1 MASTRNASL
10 LAVLLLVLLAVLS
23 LFFLTTGMREIPLS
37 GVMHALQAG
46 SSQDP
51 SDLVAWTLRLPRL
64 LAALVCGLSFA
75 VAGALMQGVT
85 NNPLASP
92 SILGINAGASF
103 GLALAMIVLPAAS
116 LQVTIISAFFGA
128 ALATAFILV
137 LASLKHGLTPVY
149 IALAGTAVSA
159 VFMAVTQVLVV
170 FFDVA
175 QELSYW
181 TAGGIGGIRMASI
194 LGVMPWTIL
203 GLLLAVSVSRSVT
216 LLSFGE
222 DMAIGL
228 GGKLSRIRLRA
239 GLAVLILAGS
249 AVAVAGP
256 VGFVGLVVPHITRRI
271 VGIDYRLV
279 VPFSALFGRSSAC
292 RSSSTSPTGRRC
304 GADGK
309 QALSRHATHTGSTAH
324 GALLPALGDRIPLFH
339 ESASDWC
346 AFGRRNTGGGP
357 DGL

>member
-1 MASTRNASL
+1 MKAARFAFL
-10 LAVLLLVLLAVLS
+10 LAP
-23 LFFLTTGMREIPLS
+23 TDEI
-37 GVMHALQAG
+37 
-46 SSQDP
+46 
-51 SDLVAWTLRLPRL
+51 
-64 LAALVCGLSFA
+64 
-75 VAGALMQGVT
+75 
-85 NNPLASP
+85 
-92 SILGINAGASF
+92 
-103 GLALAMIVLPAAS
+103 
-116 LQVTIISAFFGA
+116 
-128 ALATAFILV
+128 
-137 LASLKHGLTPVY
+137 
-149 IALAGTAVSA
+149 
-159 VFMAVTQVLVV
+159 MAVTQVLVV

-279 VPFSALFGRSSAC
+279 VPFSALFG
-292 RSSSTSPTGRRC
+292 
-304 GADGK
+304 
-309 QALSRHATHTGSTAH
+309 
-324 GALLPALGDRIPLFH
+324 ALLVLVADIVARTVFPPFEIPLGAVTALVGVPFFLYLANRK
-339 ESASDWC
+339 EVR
-346 AFGRRNTGGGP
+346 G
-357 DGL
+357 

>member
-1 MASTRNASL
+1 MVSTKRVAL
-10 LAVLLLVLLAVLS
+10 LAVVLIAVLGALALFS
-23 LFFLTTGMREIPLS
+23 LTVGMRAITLS
-37 GVMHALQAG
+37 GVLHALRSAG
-46 SSQDP
+46 SQEP
-51 SDLVAWTLRLPRL
+51 SDLVVWTLRLPRL
-64 LAALVCGLSFA
+64 LAALVCGVSFA

-103 GLALAMIVLPAAS
+103 GLALAMIFLLAAS
-116 LQVTIISAFFGA
+116 LQVTIVSAFFGA

-159 VFMAVTQVLVV
+159 VFLAVTQVLVV

-181 TAGGIGGIRMASI
+181 TAGGISGIRMRAI
-194 LGVMPWTIL
+194 LGVVPWTIL
-203 GLLLAVSVSRSVT
+203 GRILAVSVSRSVT

-228 GGKLSRIRLRA
+228 GGRLSRIRLRA

-279 VPFSALFGRSSAC
+279 VPFSAL
-292 RSSSTSPTGRRC
+292 
-304 GADGK
+304 
-309 QALSRHATHTGSTAH
+309 L
-324 GALLPALGDRIPLFH
+324 GALLVLVADMVARTVAPPFEIPLGAVTALVGVPFFRYLANRK
-339 ESASDWC
+339 EVR
-346 AFGRRNTGGGP
+346 G
-357 DGL
+357 

>member
-1 MASTRNASL
+1 MVSTKRVAL
-10 LAVLLLVLLAVLS
+10 LAVVLIAVLGALALFS
-23 LFFLTTGMREIPLS
+23 LTVGMRAITLS
-37 GVMHALQAG
+37 GVLHALRSAG
-46 SSQDP
+46 SQEP
-51 SDLVAWTLRLPRL
+51 SDLVVWTLRLPRL
-64 LAALVCGLSFA
+64 LAALVCGVSFA

-103 GLALAMIVLPAAS
+103 GLALA
-116 LQVTIISAFFGA
+116 
-128 ALATAFILV
+128 TAFILV

-159 VFMAVTQVLVV
+159 VFLAVTQVLVV

-181 TAGGIGGIRMASI
+181 TAGGISGIRMTAI
-194 LGVMPWTIL
+194 LGVVPWTIL
-203 GLLLAVSVSRSVT
+203 GLILAVSVSRSVT

-228 GGKLSRIRLRA
+228 GGRLSRIRLRA

-279 VPFSALFGRSSAC
+279 VPFSAL
-292 RSSSTSPTGRRC
+292 
-304 GADGK
+304 
-309 QALSRHATHTGSTAH
+309 L
-324 GALLPALGDRIPLFH
+324 GALLVLVADMVARTVAPPFEIPLGAVTALVGVPFFLYLANRK
-339 ESASDWC
+339 EVR
-346 AFGRRNTGGGP
+346 G
-357 DGL
+357 

>member
-1 MASTRNASL
+1 MNKGTVTALILGLLIVLLFVVSLFYGTVHFTPAEVWQALLGHDTTSTAAFIVRESRFPQAVTAL
-10 LAVLLLVLLAVLS
+10 LCGAALAVSGLLLQTV
-23 LFFLTTGMREIPLS
+23 FT
-37 GVMHALQAG
+37 
-46 SSQDP
+46 
-51 SDLVAWTLRLPRL
+51 
-64 LAALVCGLSFA
+64 
-75 VAGALMQGVT
+75 
-85 NNPLASP
+85 NPLADP

-279 VPFSALFGRSSAC
+279 VPFSALFG
-292 RSSSTSPTGRRC
+292 
-304 GADGK
+304 
-309 QALSRHATHTGSTAH
+309 
-324 GALLPALGDRIPLFH
+324 ALLVLVADIVARTVFPPFEIPLGAVTALVGVPFFLYLANRK
-339 ESASDWC
+339 EVR
-346 AFGRRNTGGGP
+346 G
-357 DGL
+357 

>member
-1 MASTRNASL
+1 MVSTKRVAL
-10 LAVLLLVLLAVLS
+10 LAVVLIAVLGALALFS
-23 LFFLTTGMREIPLS
+23 LTVGMRAIPLS
-37 GVMHALQAG
+37 GVLHALQSAG
-46 SSQDP
+46 SQEP
-51 SDLVAWTLRLPRL
+51 SDLVVWTLRLPRL
-64 LAALVCGLSFA
+64 LAALVCGVSFA

-103 GLALAMIVLPAAS
+103 GLALAMIFLPAAS
-116 LQVTIISAFFGA
+116 LQVTIVSAFFGA

-159 VFMAVTQVLVV
+159 VFLAVTQVLVV

-181 TAGGIGGIRMASI
+181 TAGGISGIRMTAI
-194 LGVMPWTIL
+194 LGVLPWTIL
-203 GLLLAVSVSRSVT
+203 GLVLAVSVSRSVT

-228 GGKLSRIRLRA
+228 GGRLSRIRLRA

-256 VGFVGLVVPHITRRI
+256 VGLVVPHITRRI

-279 VPFSALFGRSSAC
+279 VPFSAL
-292 RSSSTSPTGRRC
+292 
-304 GADGK
+304 
-309 QALSRHATHTGSTAH
+309 L
-324 GALLPALGDRIPLFH
+324 GALLVLVADMVARTVAPPFEIPLGAVTALVGVPFFLYLANRK
-339 ESASDWC
+339 EVR
-346 AFGRRNTGGGP
+346 G
-357 DGL
+357 

>member
-1 MASTRNASL
+1 MVSTKRVAL
-10 LAVLLLVLLAVLS
+10 LAVVLIAVLGALALFS
-23 LFFLTTGMREIPLS
+23 LTVGMRAIPLS
-37 GVMHALQAG
+37 GVLHALQSAG
-46 SSQDP
+46 GQAP
-51 SDLVAWTLRLPRL
+51 SDLVVWTLRLPRL
-64 LAALVCGLSFA
+64 LAALVCGVSFA

-103 GLALAMIVLPAAS
+103 GLALAMIFLPAAS
-116 LQVTIISAFFGA
+116 LQVTIVSAFFGA

-159 VFMAVTQVLVV
+159 VFLAVTQVLVV

-181 TAGGIGGIRMASI
+181 TAGGISGIRMTAI
-194 LGVMPWTIL
+194 LGVVPWTIL
-203 GLLLAVSVSRSVT
+203 GLILAVSVSRSVT

-228 GGKLSRIRLRA
+228 GGSLSRIRLRA

-279 VPFSALFGRSSAC
+279 VPFSAL
-292 RSSSTSPTGRRC
+292 
-304 GADGK
+304 
-309 QALSRHATHTGSTAH
+309 L
-324 GALLPALGDRIPLFH
+324 GALLVLVADMVARTVSPPFEIPLGAVTALVGVPFFLYLANRK
-339 ESASDWC
+339 EVR
-346 AFGRRNTGGGP
+346 G
-357 DGL
+357 

>member
-1 MASTRNASL
+1 MVSTKRVAL
-10 LAVLLLVLLAVLS
+10 LAVVLIAVLGALALFS
-23 LFFLTTGMREIPLS
+23 LTVGMRAITLS
-37 GVMHALQAG
+37 GVLHALRSAG
-46 SSQDP
+46 SQEP
-51 SDLVAWTLRLPRL
+51 SDLVVWTLRLPRL
-64 LAALVCGLSFA
+64 LAALVCGVSFA

-103 GLALAMIVLPAAS
+103 GLALA
-116 LQVTIISAFFGA
+116 
-128 ALATAFILV
+128 TAFILV

-159 VFMAVTQVLVV
+159 VFLAVTQVLVV

-181 TAGGIGGIRMASI
+181 TAGGISGIRMTAI
-194 LGVMPWTIL
+194 LGVVPWTIL
-203 GLLLAVSVSRSVT
+203 GLILAVSVSRSVT

-228 GGKLSRIRLRA
+228 GGRLLRIRLRA

-279 VPFSALFGRSSAC
+279 VPFSAL
-292 RSSSTSPTGRRC
+292 
-304 GADGK
+304 
-309 QALSRHATHTGSTAH
+309 L
-324 GALLPALGDRIPLFH
+324 GALLVLVADMVARTVAPPFEIPLGAVTALVGVPFFLYLANRK
-339 ESASDWC
+339 EVR
-346 AFGRRNTGGGP
+346 G
-357 DGL
+357 

>member
-1 MASTRNASL
+1 MVSTKRVAL
-10 LAVLLLVLLAVLS
+10 LAVVLLAVLGALALFS
-23 LFFLTTGMREIPLS
+23 LTVGVRNIPLS
-37 GVMHALQAG
+37 GVLHALQSAG
-46 SSQDP
+46 GQAP
-51 SDLVAWTLRLPRL
+51 SDLVVWTLRLPRL
-64 LAALVCGLSFA
+64 LAALVCGVSFA

-103 GLALAMIVLPAAS
+103 GLALAMIFLPAAS
-116 LQVTIISAFFGA
+116 LQVTIVSAFFGA

-149 IALAGTAVSA
+149 IALAGIAVSA
-159 VFMAVTQVLVV
+159 VFLAVTQVLVV

-181 TAGGIGGIRMASI
+181 TAGGISGIRMTAI
-194 LGVMPWTIL
+194 LGVVPWTIL
-203 GLLLAVSVSRSVT
+203 GLILAVSVSRSVT

-228 GGKLSRIRLRA
+228 GGSLSRIRLRA

-249 AVAVAGP
+249 AVAVAVAGP

-279 VPFSALFGRSSAC
+279 VPFSAL
-292 RSSSTSPTGRRC
+292 
-304 GADGK
+304 
-309 QALSRHATHTGSTAH
+309 L
-324 GALLPALGDRIPLFH
+324 GALLVLVADMVARTVAPPFEIPLGAVTALVGVPFFLYLANRK
-339 ESASDWC
+339 EVR
-346 AFGRRNTGGGP
+346 G
-357 DGL
+357 

>member
-1 MASTRNASL
+1 M
-10 LAVLLLVLLAVLS
+10 
-23 LFFLTTGMREIPLS
+23 
-37 GVMHALQAG
+37 
-46 SSQDP
+46 
-51 SDLVAWTLRLPRL
+51 
-64 LAALVCGLSFA
+64 
-75 VAGALMQGVT
+75 T

-103 GLALAMIVLPAAS
+103 GLALAMIFLPAAS
-116 LQVTIISAFFGA
+116 LQVTIVSAFFGA

-159 VFMAVTQVLVV
+159 VFLAVTQVLVV

-181 TAGGIGGIRMASI
+181 TAGGISGIRMTAI
-194 LGVMPWTIL
+194 LGVVPWTIL
-203 GLLLAVSVSRSVT
+203 GLILAVSVSRSVT

-228 GGKLSRIRLRA
+228 GGRLSRIRLRA

-256 VGFVGLVVPHITRRI
+256 VGLVVPHITRRI

-279 VPFSALFGRSSAC
+279 VPFSAL
-292 RSSSTSPTGRRC
+292 
-304 GADGK
+304 
-309 QALSRHATHTGSTAH
+309 L
-324 GALLPALGDRIPLFH
+324 GALLVLVADMVARTVAPPFEIPLGAVTALVGVPFFLYLANRK
-339 ESASDWC
+339 EVR
-346 AFGRRNTGGGP
+346 G
-357 DGL
+357 

>member
-1 MASTRNASL
+1 
-10 LAVLLLVLLAVLS
+10 
-23 LFFLTTGMREIPLS
+23 
-37 GVMHALQAG
+37 
-46 SSQDP
+46 
-51 SDLVAWTLRLPRL
+51 
-64 LAALVCGLSFA
+64 
-75 VAGALMQGVT
+75 MQGVT

-181 TAGGIGGIRMASI
+181 TVGGIGGIRMASI

-239 GLAVLILAGS
+239 GLAVLLLAGS

-279 VPFSALFGRSSAC
+279 VPFSALFG
-292 RSSSTSPTGRRC
+292 
-304 GADGK
+304 
-309 QALSRHATHTGSTAH
+309 
-324 GALLPALGDRIPLFH
+324 ALLVLVADIVARTVFPPFEIPLGAVTALVGVPFFLYLANRK
-339 ESASDWC
+339 EVR
-346 AFGRRNTGGGP
+346 G
-357 DGL
+357 

>member
-51 SDLVAWTLRLPRL
+51 SDLVVWTLRLPRL

-75 VAGALMQGVT
+75 VAGALMQE
-85 NNPLASP
+85 
-92 SILGINAGASF
+92 
-103 GLALAMIVLPAAS
+103 
-116 LQVTIISAFFGA
+116 VTIISAFFGA

-256 VGFVGLVVPHITRRI
+256 VGFVGLVVPHITRRL

-279 VPFSALFGRSSAC
+279 VPFSALFG
-292 RSSSTSPTGRRC
+292 
-304 GADGK
+304 
-309 QALSRHATHTGSTAH
+309 
-324 GALLPALGDRIPLFH
+324 ALLVLVADIVARTVFPPFEIPLGAVTALVGVPFFLYLANRK
-339 ESASDWC
+339 EVR
-346 AFGRRNTGGGP
+346 G
-357 DGL
+357 